1 MIKIRWMG
9 TPEDLKWFRKHL
21 EEDKEIRLQN
31 VSKAFG
37 GKQVLDNINLDIK
50 KGEFVTLLGPSGCG
64 KTTTLRLISGF
75 TAPDL

>member
-31 VSKAFG
+31 VS
-37 GKQVLDNINLDIK
+37 D
-50 KGEFVTLLGPSGCG
+50 
-64 KTTTLRLISGF
+64 RLPISAHQG
-75 TAPDL
+75 DRSRDRED

>member
-31 VSKAFG
+31 VS
-37 GKQVLDNINLDIK
+37 D
-50 KGEFVTLLGPSGCG
+50 TLPISTSNRYFRMMAEVE
-64 KTTTLRLISGF
+64 KVEDKEHTTASCIIQTIEDESTERS
-75 TAPDL
+75 